1 MKKLKEK
8 KCLAF
13 ERYKLEKISRE
24 KFLEIKDTIE
34 KDMNFITVIL
44 NELDRVKEVCNGNE
58 LTKELLEKYV
68 DSVYCMENEVV
79 KIVWK
84 ESN

>member
-8 KCLAF
+8 KFLAF

-34 KDMNFITVIL
+34 KDMNVITVTL
-44 NELDRVKEVCNGNE
+44 NELDRVKEVCNENE

-68 DSVYCMENEVV
+68 DSVYCMENEVI